1 MIEINLTQ
9 DFKGKDI
16 KFKTDKDGNLK
27 RDKNGKTSVDKI
39 DDLIMNSVGSW
50 KKGNT
55 QEIFKF
61 LTIGQAYNGLYGTY
75 YDRMN
80 HFILSAVVNK
90 NNWEKPSFIPQSAF
104 SKKWEIGLNG
114 KKTYQSK
121 MSKLGMWIK
130 KNSELTEVYKRYKI
144 FTQEGKRLLKVN
156 GLSSYLYPNEVKYK
170 YSEIWELVKD
180 FTYWKGDWHFVV
192 NVEQIENLLGT
203 ENEKILKTPKTLE
216 DRFNMEKLKTDKKFI
231 KMLTTNMENVPTVN
245 FHLEETAFYSRL
257 DDSIN
262 IRPSDKMTDYS
273 KFVSTTIHELAHS
286 TGHKDRK
293 NRHSLMTYDG
303 HSRSLEELVA
313 EITVLFSLNR
323 FNDDDL
329 DKDFLRNNIG
339 LYLQSWL
346 GHAKKELTKEK
357 RVSRLLIASR
367 ESATAEKYIFTNE

>member
-104 SKKWEIGLNG
+104 NKKWEIGLNG

-130 KNSELTEVYKRYKI
+130 EGSELTEVYKRYKI

-245 FHLEETAFYSRL
+245 FHLEETSFYSRL

-273 KFVSTTIHELAHS
+273 KFVSTTIH
-286 TGHKDRK
+286 
-293 NRHSLMTYDG
+293 
-303 HSRSLEELVA
+303 
-313 EITVLFSLNR
+313 
-323 FNDDDL
+323 
-329 DKDFLRNNIG
+329 
-339 LYLQSWL
+339 
-346 GHAKKELTKEK
+346 
-357 RVSRLLIASR
+357 
-367 ESATAEKYIFTNE
+367 